1 MDKEILLKE
10 LKFSF
15 SRSAGSG
22 GQHVNK
28 VSTKVEL
35 YFHVHDSKGLDA
47 QEKNK
52 VWEVLNSR
60 VNKDGFLKIQ
70 NSSTRSQLKNRELVT
85 KKFFELIA
93 KALQPIKKRKKTKPT
108 AQMNE
113 NRLKSKKL
121 HSEKKNYRKKV
132 KMHQHFDLFS
142 FKCVSFVI
150 GY

>member
-35 YFHVHDSKGLDA
+35 HFDVQASKGLDA

-52 VWEVLNSR
+52 VWEVLSSQ

-70 NSSTRSQLKNRELVT
+70 NSSTRSQLKNRQLVT
-85 KKFFELIA
+85 KRFIELIT
-93 KALQPIKKRKKTKPT
+93 KALQPKKRRKKTKPT

-113 NRLKSKKL
+113 KRLKSKKL

-132 KMHQHFDLFS
+132 KMHKHFDLFS

-150 GY
+150 EI